1 MIASD
6 ATLDRFLAARMA
18 FIVRCDWLITS
29 HKPRQRDAVGAPSC
43 TRIAHD
49 LAPNE
54 MEQDGLIGIGDVGGG
69 ASSSLG
75 RCFLPWA
82 ERVQRVG
89 RGRGRKLRRRRCGTA
104 GGAEWNEIE
113 GQRSAKLGERAE
125 SRQGLP
131 TLGCA
136 VELPK
141 PKSIR
146 NRRSPRCGTS
156 RVVRNHHFVLLGEE
170 KKEEKKREK
179 IGFTGQYHAKTYQC
193 DNTYRSPSI
202 PRYLLEQLK
211 SIELAFLQTV

>member
-1 MIASD
+1 MSGILGDKAFAQFASDINDQTMIASD

-75 RCFLPWA
+75 RCLLPWA

-89 RGRGRKLRRRRCGTA
+89 RGRGRNLRRRRCGTA
-104 GGAEWNEIE
+104 GGAEWSGIE
-113 GQRSAKLGERAE
+113 GQRSAKLGERGE

-146 NRRSPRCGTS
+146 NRRSPICGTS
-156 RVVRNHHFVLLGEE
+156 RIVRNHHFVLLGG
-170 KKEEKKREK
+170 KREK
-179 IGFTGQYHAKTYQC
+179 EEGNNRF
-193 DNTYRSPSI
+193 YRTISRGDISM
-202 PRYLLEQLK
+202 RQ
-211 SIELAFLQTV
+211 

>member
-75 RCFLPWA
+75 RCLLPWA

-89 RGRGRKLRRRRCGTA
+89 RGRGQKLRRRRCGTA
-104 GGAEWNEIE
+104 GAKV
-113 GQRSAKLGERAE
+113 SAKLGERAE

-146 NRRSPRCGTS
+146 NRRSPRRGTS
-156 RVVRNHHFVLLGEE
+156 RIVRNHHFVLLGG
-170 KKEEKKREK
+170 KREK
-179 IGFTGQYHAKTYQC
+179 EGGKHRFYRTISRGGISMRQYLPGTL
-193 DNTYRSPSI
+193 
-202 PRYLLEQLK
+202 RYHLLEQLK

>member
-1 MIASD
+1 MSGILGDKAFAQFASHINDQTMIASD

-75 RCFLPWA
+75 RCLLPWA

-131 TLGCA
+131 TLGCRVA
-136 VELPK
+136 EAEVDSQPSF
-141 PKSIR
+141 PQMR
-146 NRRSPRCGTS
+146 N
-156 RVVRNHHFVLLGEE
+156 
-170 KKEEKKREK
+170 
-179 IGFTGQYHAKTYQC
+179 Q
-193 DNTYRSPSI
+193 
-202 PRYLLEQLK
+202 
-211 SIELAFLQTV
+211 